1 MGKHSMEKKNKE
13 INKKSLI
20 IMCIIIIL
28 IIVSILV
35 TQNKDMFKIQKNE
48 SVNNWKTVEGE
59 KLVLKSKLDYN
70 RIIEYSFENNILKT
84 IKIYEQYEDD
94 EEYEEKKKTYNLIE
108 DINLLKVDD
117 KNLSIEIENKKLGED
132 EGLSYEEIYD
142 KYLNQLID
150 VYIIIE

>member
-1 MGKHSMEKKNKE
+1 MGKHSMEKKKKE